1 MLKGF
6 KGEFNHSIDAKGRVI
21 LPAKF
26 REQLGE
32 EFVMT
37 VGLDGCLF
45 IYPNDEW
52 EIFAEQLRS
61 LPGNKDGRQL
71 QRFFYSN
78 ATTCEIDKQGRVL
91 IPAKLRSAAALE
103 KDIVFLG
110 IENKIEVWS
119 RERWDANNTF
129 DGMDDVAERMSDFGI
144 RF

>member
-1 MLKGF
+1 
-6 KGEFNHSIDAKGRVI
+6 
-21 LPAKF
+21 
-26 REQLGE
+26 
-32 EFVMT
+32 MT

-110 IENKIEVWS
+110 LENKIEVWS

>member
-21 LPAKF
+21 LPARF